1 MYFFLQNIFKLVNEI
16 KLFKLGVELDDYCIV
31 FIKEYQDYVIKV
43 MSEFLISKNICSKC
57 IKLLIKL
64 QVYNEK
70 NVIVL

>member
-1 MYFFLQNIFKLVNEI
+1 MI
-16 KLFKLGVELDDYCIV
+16 IV
-31 FIKEYQDYVIKV
+31 LCLKEYQDYVIKV